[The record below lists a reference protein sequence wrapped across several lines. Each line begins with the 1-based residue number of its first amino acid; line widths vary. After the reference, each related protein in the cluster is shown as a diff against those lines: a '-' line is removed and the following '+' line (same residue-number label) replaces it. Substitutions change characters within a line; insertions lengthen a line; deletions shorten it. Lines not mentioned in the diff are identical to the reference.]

1 MDFEL
6 YLGALLN
13 VLQPYNLAVVFAGAL
28 GGILVG
34 SIPGLTATMGVALLV
49 PFSFGMDMDV

>member
-28 GGILVG
+28 GGYWSVR
-34 SIPGLTATMGVALLV
+34 SPV
-49 PFSFGMDMDV
+49 

>member
-28 GGILVG
+28 GGGYWSVR
-34 SIPGLTATMGVALLV
+34 SPV
-49 PFSFGMDMDV
+49 